1 MQIEEEKHMREL
13 EISTPKEEIEL
24 LSPSLHVAAGL
35 GTDLADITADES
47 SKGGNVEEYYKI
59 LVEENP
65 NNPLFL
71 RNYAQ
76 FLCQV
81 R

>member
-1 MQIEEEKHMREL
+1 MQIEEEKHTKEV
-13 EISTPKEEIEL
+13 EISTSKEEIEL
-24 LSPSLHVAAGL
+24 LSPSLHVAGL
-35 GTDLADITADES
+35 GTDVADITAYES
-47 SKGGNVEEYYKI
+47 SKGGNVEEYYKK

>member
-1 MQIEEEKHMREL
+1 MQIEEEKHTKEL
-13 EISTPKEEIEL
+13 EISTSKEIEL

-35 GTDLADITADES
+35 GTDVADITADES
-47 SKGGNVEEYYKI
+47 SKGGNVEEYYKKM
-59 LVEENP
+59 VEENP

-76 FLCQV
+76 FLSQV